1 MLFEHFLPT
10 NIVFGR
16 GRLKELGD
24 LSRKL
29 GSKAIL
35 ICGRSAAQENG
46 SLSKVLELLRA
57 CSIEVV
63 IYDQIISNPSSD
75 RIDEAIT
82 LAKQHDS
89 EFVIGLGG
97 GSALDAA
104 KAVALL
110 PTGSIRDLIGKTL
123 PSSSYALPLIAIPTL
138 FGSGSEVTKSAII
151 RDPILRFKSG
161 IRGEALFP
169 KITLVDSDLISS
181 VPIQILR
188 ESVFDALTHAIETL
202 VARKSNPI
210 SQMVSEKALELI
222 SDLLPKLTIGERS
235 PAIDDTLALV
245 SLLGGINVAN
255 CGTCFPHRLEQ
266 AMASLYRIPISHG
279 QGLAI
284 VYKSWLLNA
293 YPYAKDRFDR
303 IFTFFSGKNIHHA
316 IGGIIE
322 QFFLNRTLRDVGFNQ
337 NDIPQII
344 GNISGATTNDPIEGS
359 HAEWFNKI
367 LIESL

>member
-1 MLFEHFLPT
+1 M
-10 NIVFGR
+10 GS
-16 GRLKELGD
+16 
-24 LSRKL
+24 LSQKL

-35 ICGRSAAQENG
+35 ICGRSAAQETG

-57 CSIEVV
+57 SSIEVA

-75 RIDEAIT
+75 RIDEAIA
-82 LAKQHDS
+82 LAKRHHS

-123 PSSSYALPLIAIPTL
+123 PSSNYALPLIAIPTL

-161 IRGEALFP
+161 IRGEVLFP
-169 KITLVDSDLISS
+169 KIALVDSELICS
-181 VPIQILR
+181 VPMQILR
-188 ESVFDALTHAIETL
+188 ESMFDALTHAIETL
-202 VARKSNPI
+202 VSRKNNPI
-210 SQMVSEKALELI
+210 SQMISEKALELI
-222 SDLLPKLTIGERS
+222 SGLLPKLIIGERS
-235 PAIDDTLALV
+235 PAIDDALGLV

-266 AMASLYRIPISHG
+266 AMASLYRTPVSHG

-284 VYKSWLLNA
+284 VYKSWLLHA

-303 IFTFFSGKNIHHA
+303 ISNFFPGKNIHQA
-316 IGGIIE
+316 IGEIIG
-322 QFFLNRTLRDVGFNQ
+322 QLSLNCGLKDVGFNQ

-344 GNISGATTNDPIEGS
+344 GNISGATTNDPIEGNYT
-359 HAEWFNKI
+359 EWFNKI